1 MMDMISTL
9 NSDKDEHL
17 VAMAYKHMECRTS
30 SQGFIQ
36 WELQLG
42 SFFSHIYIYVPKGNA
57 MYLPDFHVNITT
69 TCTGGFEIFY
79 LIDVQKG

>member
-1 MMDMISTL
+1 MSRIRRFYSMG
-9 NSDKDEHL
+9 
-17 VAMAYKHMECRTS
+17 VAVGK
-30 SQGFIQ
+30 F
-36 WELQLG
+36 LQT
-42 SFFSHIYIYVPKGNA
+42 HIYVPKGNA